1 MVAPAAVRDAA
12 AIPVP
17 PVAGDFLPVS
27 FFACVA
33 CVVVVSALV
42 VVSCGC
48 FAVPDLHLQSEDNMQ
63 VQKQRLRLH
72 NKDRNQP

>member
-1 MVAPAAVRDAA
+1 MAAPAAVRDAA
-12 AIPVP
+12 AMPVL

-33 CVVVVSALV
+33 CLVAVSALV

-48 FAVPDLHLQSEDNMQ
+48 CGSGSASAIG
-63 VQKQRLRLH
+63 R
-72 NKDRNQP
+72 